1 VLCGFSLRHLRLRAF
16 DRKTFN
22 REVREGIAK
31 IAKKTNAGFLALL
44 RLSGGSEFLPS
55 IHLGALGQSFSIS
68 QENTVMPSLRYIR
81 LIYVRVSLIAL
92 VIFIGSLPVVSQA
105 APKSVQ
111 ERLGYP
117 ASARL
122 LILHADDFGMNH
134 SVNRATSEALEHHWI
149 TSASILVPCPWF
161 LEAANFAKAHPD
173 ADLGI
178 HQALTS
184 EWTTF
189 RWGPVTSKD
198 QVPSLLDA
206 QGYLPSDTPEVASK
220 AKSDEVERELRAQ
233 IERARNVGVNVSH
246 LDSHMVALFQTPELF
261 STYQKLGASFRVPI
275 LAARAGSD
283 HAVPAS
289 VKMASDEVL
298 IDRVIEMSPGVDAK
312 DWLAWYEKQLSPLGP
327 GVYEVILHLAYDD
340 DEMRGAT
347 FDHPDW
353 GSAWR
358 QHDLDM
364 VKSPEFQKFLKDQ
377 GFILVG
383 WKDVAKALPK
393 NYGSTR

>member
-1 VLCGFSLRHLRLRAF
+1 MRTLKCNLYWLQV
-16 DRKTFN
+16 T
-22 REVREGIAK
+22 V
-31 IAKKTNAGFLALL
+31 LALAV
-44 RLSGGSEFLPS
+44 P
-55 IHLGALGQSFSIS
+55 ICA
-68 QENTVMPSLRYIR
+68 
-81 LIYVRVSLIAL
+81 
-92 VIFIGSLPVVSQA
+92 QA
-105 APKSVQ
+105 QAPAKSVQ

-189 RWGPVTSKD
+189 RWGPVMSKD

-220 AKSDEVERELRAQ
+220 AKTDEVEKELRAQ
-233 IERARNVGVNVSH
+233 IERAGSFGVNVTH

-261 STYQKLGASFRVPI
+261 STYRKLGESFRVPI
-275 LAARAGSD
+275 LAARSASD

-289 VKMASDEVL
+289 VKMAPDHILV
-298 IDRVIEMSPGVDAK
+298 DRVIEMSPGVDAK
-312 DWLAWYEKQLSPLGP
+312 DWLAWYEKQLQPLGP
-327 GVYEVILHLAYDD
+327 GVYQVIVHLAYDD
-340 DEMRGAT
+340 EEMRGAT
-347 FDHPDW
+347 SDHPDW
-353 GSAWR
+353 GAAWR
-358 QHDLDM
+358 RHDLDM
-364 VKSPEFQKFLKDQ
+364 VKSSEFQTFLKDQ
-377 GFILVG
+377 GFVLVG
-383 WKDVAKALPK
+383 WKDLAKALPS
-393 NYGSTR
+393 N

>member
-1 VLCGFSLRHLRLRAF
+1 
-16 DRKTFN
+16 
-22 REVREGIAK
+22 
-31 IAKKTNAGFLALL
+31 LL
-44 RLSGGSEFLPS
+44 LF
-55 IHLGALGQSFSIS
+55 AVF
-68 QENTVMPSLRYIR
+68 
-81 LIYVRVSLIAL
+81 VSP
-92 VIFIGSLPVVSQA
+92 LPVLSQA

-198 QVPSLLDA
+198 QVPSLLDS
-206 QGYLPSDTPEVASK
+206 QGYLPLDTPAVAEN
-220 AKSDEVERELRAQ
+220 AKSGEVEKELHAQ
-233 IERARNVGVNVSH
+233 IDRARSFGIHPTH
-246 LDSHMVALFQTPELF
+246 LDTHMTALFETPMLF
-261 STYQKLGASFRVPI
+261 STYQKMGGESHLPI
-275 LAARAGSD
+275 LAARSGAGHTIPSFGKMSSD
-283 HAVPAS
+283 
-289 VKMASDEVL
+289 DIL
-298 IDRVIEMSPGVDAK
+298 IDQVFEMSPGVDAK
-312 DWLAWYEKQLSPLGP
+312 DWLAWYEKQLAPLGP
-327 GVYEVILHLAYDD
+327 GVYQVILHLAYDD
-340 DEMRGAT
+340 EEMRGAT
-347 FDHPDW
+347 FNHPDW
-353 GSAWR
+353 GAAWR
-358 QHDLDM
+358 QQDLDM

-377 GFILVG
+377 RFILVG
-383 WKDVAKALPK
+383 WKDIAKALPR
-393 NYGSTR
+393 NYGKTQ

>member
-1 VLCGFSLRHLRLRAF
+1 MSSLHNVRLNYFRAS
-16 DRKTFN
+16 
-22 REVREGIAK
+22 
-31 IAKKTNAGFLALL
+31 LL
-44 RLSGGSEFLPS
+44 VF
-55 IHLGALGQSFSIS
+55 
-68 QENTVMPSLRYIR
+68 
-81 LIYVRVSLIAL
+81 
-92 VIFIGSLPVVSQA
+92 VIFMGSLLAVSQA
-105 APKSVQ
+105 APKSIQ

-134 SVNRATSEALEHHWI
+134 SVNRATSEALANHWI

-206 QGYLPSDTPEVASK
+206 EGYLPLDSPAVAKNAK
-220 AKSDEVERELRAQ
+220 ADQVEKELHAQ
-233 IERARNVGVNVSH
+233 IDRARSFGIHATH
-246 LDSHMVALFQTPELF
+246 LDTHMTALFESSMLF
-261 STYQKLGASFRVPI
+261 STYQKIGGELHLPI
-275 LAARAGSD
+275 LAARTGEGHNIPSFAKMPSD
-283 HAVPAS
+283 
-289 VKMASDEVL
+289 DIL
-298 IDRVIEMSPGVDAK
+298 IDQVFQMSPGVEAK
-312 DWLAWYEKQLSPLGP
+312 DWVAWYEKQLSPLGP
-327 GVYEVILHLAYDD
+327 GVYQVILHLAYDD

-353 GSAWR
+353 GAAWR

-383 WKDVAKALPK
+383 WKDVAKALPS
-393 NYGSTR
+393 N